1 VAGWRGWTVF
11 VLTRTSW
18 HRSFGDGSNNTNLAD
33 SAAVIVASSATLH
46 LKYSDANS
54 VNALSFAGMA
64 RHLGVYSVANSRSI
78 TGPVTDYT
86 TWTTFHHITGGQ
98 CGDDSNSLTN

>member
-33 SAAVIVASSATLH
+33 SAAVIIASSATFH
-46 LKYSDANS
+46 LNYADANS
-54 VNALSFAGMA
+54 VNALSFADMA
-64 RHLGVYSVANSRSI
+64 HPLSAYSAANSRSI
-78 TGPVTDYT
+78 TSPITDYM
-86 TWTTFHHITGGQ
+86 TWTTFHHERSMRRRI
-98 CGDDSNSLTN
+98 

>member
-1 VAGWRGWTVF
+1 

-33 SAAVIVASSATLH
+33 SAAIIVASSATLH
-46 LKYSDANS
+46 LKYSDAYS